1 MKRHR
6 SKKEETKS
14 SRRGVPETA
23 QDGNTDKESSC
34 EETKERIPRLRV
46 QTSLKFFLQGKKIN
60 WTAFASSRYEFF
72 TLQPIFRVLVS
83 FDMRST
89 WFHAAWLLGSS
100 AA

>member
-46 QTSLKFFLQGKKIN
+46 QRSLKVFFYKGKKLIELRLHQEDMKFLPYN
-60 WTAFASSRYEFF
+60 PFFEF
-72 TLQPIFRVLVS
+72 L
-83 FDMRST
+83 
-89 WFHAAWLLGSS
+89 
-100 AA
+100 

>member
-34 EETKERIPRLRV
+34 EETKE
-46 QTSLKFFLQGKKIN
+46 
-60 WTAFASSRYEFF
+60 E
-72 TLQPIFRVLVS
+72 
-83 FDMRST
+83 
-89 WFHAAWLLGSS
+89 FHA
-100 AA
+100 

>member
-34 EETKERIPRLRV
+34 EETKEEFHAWEFRGLW
-46 QTSLKFFLQGKKIN
+46 SFFLQGKKIN
-60 WTAFASSRYEFF
+60 WTAFASRRYEIF

>member
-46 QTSLKFFLQGKKIN
+46 QVFEVFFYKGKKLIELRLHQEDMKFLPYN
-60 WTAFASSRYEFF
+60 PFFEF
-72 TLQPIFRVLVS
+72 L
-83 FDMRST
+83 
-89 WFHAAWLLGSS
+89 
-100 AA
+100 